1 MTRTSVA
8 VVLEVVFVALAFGYR
23 SWVQW
28 RRTGSSG
35 FVLPSRGAPP
45 PERVVAVCFV
55 AAIVLFAVAPVVG
68 VAFDAMA
75 GLVSALAGC
84 VLAVAGIAV
93 CVAAQFTMG
102 DSWRIGVDV
111 NERTALV
118 TAGIFG
124 VVRNPIFSSMVLA
137 AAGFALLVPN
147 GWSLAGLVLLLVGL
161 EVQVRH
167 VEEPYLRRTHGAA
180 YDRYSAHAG
189 RFLPGLGLLD
199 GVGDG

>member
-1 MTRTSVA
+1 MTRVSVA

-23 SWVQW
+23 SWVQR

-35 FVLPSRGAPP
+35 FVLPPRDAPLA
-45 PERVVAVCFV
+45 ERLVAVCFV
-55 AAIVLFAVAPVVG
+55 VAIVLFAVAPAVG
-68 VAFDAMA
+68 VAFEPLDGA
-75 GLVSALAGC
+75 GVAVAGA

-93 CVAAQFTMG
+93 CVAAQFSMG

-137 AAGFALLVPN
+137 AAGFGLLVPN
-147 GWSLAGLVLLLVGL
+147 GWSLTGFVLLLIGL
-161 EVQVRH
+161 VVQVRH
-167 VEEPYLRRTHGAA
+167 VEEPYLRRTHGPA
-180 YDRYSAHAG
+180 YDGYTAQAG
-189 RFLPGLGLLD
+189 RFLPGLGLTN
-199 GVGDG
+199 GAGRG